1 MKTNA
6 CTLNKREKKACCM
19 YSLLRK
25 AYVSTHWDTKPTV
38 LARGATL
45 LKITVV
51 QLLLSLD
58 PWRDKSLVAM
68 ITENT
73 QASDAL
79 SETSLRWSHTQRVI
93 FSRRL
98 ISLHRAS
105 APMNYAHPLTQL
117 EGGCVRRVF
126 HTPYALREN
135 PSKRKKAATQF
146 QVGWNIKTGPL
157 ILKNGKH
164 TRLI

>member
-1 MKTNA
+1 MRAHTHTHQK
-6 CTLNKREKKACCM
+6 KREKACCM
-19 YSLLRK
+19 YSLVRK
-25 AYVSTHWDTKPTV
+25 AYVSIHWDTKPTV

-79 SETSLRWSHTQRVI
+79 SETSLCWSHTQRVI

-98 ISLHRAS
+98 ISLHRHELCTPS
-105 APMNYAHPLTQL
+105 YPIR
-117 EGGCVRRVF
+117 GCAESISYSIR
-126 HTPYALREN
+126 A
-135 PSKRKKAATQF
+135 KRKPKQEEKSCQS

-164 TRLI
+164 TS